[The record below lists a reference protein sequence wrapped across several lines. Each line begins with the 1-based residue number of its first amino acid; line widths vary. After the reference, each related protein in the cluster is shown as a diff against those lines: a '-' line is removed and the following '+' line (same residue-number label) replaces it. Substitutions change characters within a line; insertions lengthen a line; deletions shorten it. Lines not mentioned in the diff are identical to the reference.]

1 MSRRVLP
8 RTATVITVAMALA
21 AATVIAQQ
29 PPDLR
34 RALLLNPSA
43 LTEQAPPIFTTLF
56 DTSAGMF
63 VIRVHRAWAPNGAD
77 RFYNLVKA
85 GFYENCRFFRVVPEF
100 VAQFGIHG
108 DPAVSEAWSRA
119 TIPPDRARLSNTR
132 GRVTFAMGKL
142 ADTRTT
148 QVFINIGD
156 NSDLD
161 IEGFAPFGEVMSS
174 MVLVERIY
182 SRYGEGP
189 DQGRIMREGNAF
201 LIKNLPRMDYIR
213 KVTIEP

>member
-1 MSRRVLP
+1 MLV
-8 RTATVITVAMALA
+8 TVAVAGVVA
-21 AATVIAQQ
+21 RQT
-29 PPDLR
+29 PDPR

-43 LTEQAPPIFTTLF
+43 LTEEAPPIFTTLF
-56 DTSAGMF
+56 DTTAGMF

-132 GRVTFAMGKL
+132 GRVTFAMGRL

-148 QVFINIGD
+148 QVFINFGD
-156 NSDLD
+156 NSNLD
-161 IEGFAPFGEVMSS
+161 MDGFAPFGEIMSS

-189 DQGRIMREGNAF
+189 DQSRILKEGNAF
-201 LIKNLPRMDYIR
+201 LIKYLPRLDYIR